1 MRHVS
6 QWCKQTFKV
15 ALQFKQMQKRICDQ
29 HRANTLTRSPERRLR
44 SIIVMACSCYR
55 LRFFRREHLMSSW
68 SYSMSAERLTTRHLS
83 DCRHQVCK
91 FSLKVTP
98 RLRLQVVV
106 TFRVGMVHLS
116 KSCFVP
122 LNPQS
127 SMIFETLIRR
137 GRIVSP

>member
-6 QWCKQTFKV
+6 QWCKQNFKV

-29 HRANTLTRSPERRLR
+29 HRANTLTRSSQRRLR
-44 SIIVMACSCYR
+44 SIIVMACSSYR
-55 LRFFRREHLMSSW
+55 LRFFRREHLMSGG

-83 DCRHQVCK
+83 DCWHQVCK
-91 FSLKVTP
+91 FGLKVAP
-98 RLRLQVVV
+98 RLRLQMIVA
-106 TFRVGMVHLS
+106 FRVGMVHLS

-127 SMIFETLIRR
+127 SMVIETLIWQRR
-137 GRIVSP
+137 IISA